1 VDKVRSELEDV
12 GLIFGACGPRV
23 RVIVACQGNAIYWCA
38 LGDTQSLAKILDER
52 FYGRYGLPHKF
63 KMGVTGCPNSC
74 TKPQEHDLGL
84 MAVIEPALDEEGVE

>member
-1 VDKVRSELEDV
+1 
-12 GLIFGACGPRV
+12 
-23 RVIVACQGNAIYWCA
+23 
-38 LGDTQSLAKILDER
+38 LAKILDER